1 MPAKSKSQQRFMG
14 MVRAYQKGELKNP
27 SQAVKDVAKQM
38 NPEDVEDY
46 AETEHKG
53 LPNKVKTE
61 AKKRDYK
68 AEYKKFQSSTKA
80 KKYRAELNKYNRQKG
95 TYGNGDGKDAS
106 HKNGKIVG
114 FEKESVNRGRREKS
128 RLKKKTMENV
138 DMNEQQ
144 IREIIKEELLN
155 EGKPKIYS
163 LPTRKQDIIYK
174 MLWHRNQPK
183 WHTPGEFEQFIKKY
197 FNNYLPPHIADGLK
211 KTKSADDFVKFV
223 RKFNFKEG
231 VNEKFSLGDK
241 IQKNIDK
248 YNKNQQKNQASVV
261 RQQLLKKFGKD
272 PLYKEFILAKNK
284 KEQKKALDT
293 LKSIRGPQ
301 AVKNLQSYAKKM
313 MGESINEAVEY
324 YKSKK
329 KNEDLYYKKVGN
341 KWYKSMVSKKGKVKW
356 YVVKF
361 PQDLDKRDMSKIN
374 KNKLPSGLKES
385 VNEGKK
391 RYYQQ
396 DRVGSAKYT
405 ISYHDGK
412 KKHKDGSDFF
422 DIKTFRNKKDLAK
435 FVNTLS
441 KSGYVYGF
449 NESVNEATL
458 NDSEQLSKDV
468 IQEIEEGIRR
478 MVKEELNETKFY
490 AFWKNKKHTINGK
503 SLYDAKQQ
511 AITKLKIPK
520 SKVGLLA
527 VVNAGEHDK
536 GSFKFEGKLKEGVV
550 RKSIMSDGKK
560 NYYFTLVDDETD
572 EVKVI
577 DSKTWLKSSLKDSS
591 SDESKDKVI
600 KAILKKEKQ
609 FNKKVDYNMWVKK
622 GNPSFEK
629 KMDYLV
635 KNGFIKNVTKRGI
648 KVYESVKGRKLN
660 EVKYDTA
667 LADFNKELEKNSEVR
682 KAAKHYKKST
692 KDVVKALQSKIK
704 VNRYSDKSIKQVS
717 INYKEDGPLSSKVS
731 IKLSKDYKQNESVK
745 GRKLNEAT
753 GKEKIYIQNGLL
765 WISRSPGSGSTTR
778 LRGRGYFT
786 DAKGDKNFDSDAKE
800 FGIWAKKN
808 KPIKKKKTSTGSVVS
823 LFSVPEYIKGI
834 DVNDMDIWG
843 GEVRPNKRLHMVVSS
858 GKINV
863 IMVFD
868 SKAEAISWISHTA
881 EGVNEQK
888 IRNII
893 RQQLNE
899 ATLNDAEQ
907 LSKDVV
913 SVMKKHFP
921 GSYHHAKWNTRLY
934 ESIQGTFILGTKSQW
949 SNGIPN
955 NSPCHFKFVIYG
967 MEDGNIGESKIV
979 FEARGGLSFLI
990 KPIKQT
996 WLVYE
1001 RIKVPAR
1008 KKTANSKAILKH
1020 IDGIFS
1026 NLKKSLKKNFDKMT
1040 PEHQKEYKKFI

>member
-1 MPAKSKSQQRFMG
+1 LKKEIKEAIKYSKDGFVEKMVNGVGKWVKNITLDGESFNYNSSSKRYKSKKGGEDLNKSHLG
-14 MVRAYQKGELKNP
+14 IKENKIKEQKLREAIRNIL
-27 SQAVKDVAKQM
+27 D
-38 NPEDVEDY
+38 EDFAGSY
-46 AETEHKG
+46 PEHKRKKFDRNRQKQSEVLG
-53 LPNKVKTE
+53 YKLTGKSDVKTE
-61 AKKRDYK
+61 I
-68 AEYKKFQSSTKA
+68 
-80 KKYRAELNKYNRQKG
+80 
-95 TYGNGDGKDAS
+95 GDA
-106 HKNGKIVG
+106 
-114 FEKESVNRGRREKS
+114 
-128 RLKKKTMENV
+128 T
-138 DMNEQQ
+138 
-144 IREIIKEELLN
+144 IKEIRQLVE
-155 EGKPKIYS
+155 EI
-163 LPTRKQDIIYK
+163 D
-174 MLWHRNQPK
+174 
-183 WHTPGEFEQFIKKY
+183 
-197 FNNYLPPHIADGLK
+197 
-211 KTKSADDFVKFV
+211 
-223 RKFNFKEG
+223 
-231 VNEKFSLGDK
+231 EKFSLGDK
-241 IQKNIDK
+241 LQKSMDK
-248 YNKNQQKNQASVV
+248 YNKNQQKNQAAVV

-660 EVKYDTA
+660 E
-667 LADFNKELEKNSEVR
+667 
-682 KAAKHYKKST
+682 
-692 KDVVKALQSKIK
+692 
-704 VNRYSDKSIKQVS
+704 
-717 INYKEDGPLSSKVS
+717 
-731 IKLSKDYKQNESVK
+731 
-745 GRKLNEAT
+745 AT